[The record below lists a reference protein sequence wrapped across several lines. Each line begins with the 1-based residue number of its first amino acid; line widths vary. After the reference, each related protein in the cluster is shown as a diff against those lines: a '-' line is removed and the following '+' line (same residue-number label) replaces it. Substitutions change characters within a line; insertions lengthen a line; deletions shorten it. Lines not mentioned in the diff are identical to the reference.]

1 MKSLEAKINEIAYR
15 IIEKILKL
23 VGNKKKKLI
32 NLIDKSLGVLS
43 NDGVYAYYVFIIS
56 QKDKETTSVFLDTME
71 ELLNLA
77 KNEKTYDKSNRQDYF
92 KDVSSNINKLLFL
105 KQLLEKTLIYA
116 RYHAKALEDSSE

>member
-23 VGNKKKKLI
+23 EGNKKKKLI

-71 ELLNLA
+71 ELFNLA
-77 KNEKTYDKSNRQDYF
+77 KNEKTYNKSNHQDYF
-92 KDVSSNINKLLFL
+92 KDVASDINKLLFL

-116 RYHAKALEDSSE
+116 RYHAKALEDSNE